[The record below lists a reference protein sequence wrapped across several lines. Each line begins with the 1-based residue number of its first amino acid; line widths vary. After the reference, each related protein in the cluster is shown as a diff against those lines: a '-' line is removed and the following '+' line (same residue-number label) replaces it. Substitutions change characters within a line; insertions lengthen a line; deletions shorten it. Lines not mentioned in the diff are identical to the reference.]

1 VQYIPGR
8 FDIEVNTTKPAHADS
23 VLINFYPIYVGA
35 LLAPGDDPN
44 CYLHETDTSS
54 PLVRI
59 IIDVEP
65 NALPSDFTTKWKEIT
80 PGYIEELHGEIPDIL
95 IPHIAAALPRVTM
108 QETIGLRADGTR
120 YLTV

>member
-1 VQYIPGR
+1 VHYIPGR
-8 FDIEVNTTKPAHADS
+8 FDIEVNTDNLAHTGS
-23 VLINFYPIYVGA
+23 VLINFFPIYIGA
-35 LLAPGDDPN
+35 LVAPGDDPD

-65 NALPSDFTTKWKEIT
+65 NTLPSNFTTKWKEIT
-80 PGYIEELHGEIPDIL
+80 HDYIEELNGEIPDIL
-95 IPHIAAALPRVTM
+95 IPHIATALPRVTE
-108 QETIGLRADGTR
+108 QETTGLRADGTR